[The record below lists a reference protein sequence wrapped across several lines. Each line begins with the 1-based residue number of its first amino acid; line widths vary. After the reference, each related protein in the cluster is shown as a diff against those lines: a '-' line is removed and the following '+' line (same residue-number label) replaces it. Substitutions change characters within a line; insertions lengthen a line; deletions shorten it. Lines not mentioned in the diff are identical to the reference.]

1 MLLVMTG
8 KKIIFYILAA
18 FIAGNLLLI
27 YIQYNS
33 AKNINTLIKGNEKLL
48 EEFRVSSELKELEK
62 DVLSVESKIRGTV
75 STKDSSYIEGLD
87 IKISEVEGDLSQLQK
102 ISDDDSS
109 VKYIDKLDFL
119 VHEQLFFS
127 RQILDSFHVGG
138 KNAAEILI
146 ATQHGK
152 KLTDSIIF
160 VIHIIDS
167 TRQKLLATVTSSI
180 DESGKKAQQFG
191 TILIVLVLISG
202 AILFWYIINIIRNQ
216 TQLIQQLNISER
228 KVREAAQVK
237 ENFMANMSHEIR
249 TPMNAILGFTN
260 LLQRK
265 NLDTESKEYIK
276 TIQKSGEN
284 LLTIINDIL
293 DLSKIEAGM
302 MRIES
307 VPFSIRGL
315 THSIETMFKS
325 KAAEKN
331 LQLSTTVDES
341 LPGTLEGDATRLT
354 QILVNLIGNALK
366 FTGKGNI
373 SVKITNEGV
382 TDNTIKAGI
391 TVCDTGIG
399 IEKEKL
405 ETIFERFQ
413 QAEDSITRKYGGTGL
428 GLSIVNDLVLLQ
440 NGSIAVESEPGMGTT
455 FRLIIPYKISAKQF
469 SVVSQSESSVLTDS
483 YFKNTLILVVEDNEI
498 NQSLIKHL
506 FNNWQLEFDLA
517 NNGKEA
523 IAKLRRKK
531 YDLIL
536 MDIQMPEMDG
546 YTATQE
552 IRNELKLN
560 TPIIAMTA
568 HALAGERE
576 KCLSYG
582 MDEYIS
588 KPIRNE
594 QLHKLIA
601 RFTQKPELIS
611 LQKALLHKSENGQF
625 KFINLQ
631 YMKEVSGGNIEYEKT
646 VTEQFIEAI
655 PGDLQLIEKAWQD
668 NHISDLRQLAH
679 NMKTTVSVMGLNEV
693 LQTHLD
699 TLEYEI
705 LNEEAFRDK
714 FLSVKSICEA
724 SVEEAKYF
732 YTTL

>member
-1 MLLVMTG
+1 MTG

-48 EEFRVSSELKELEK
+48 EEFRVSSELQELEK
-62 DVLSVESKIRGTV
+62 DILSVEGKIRGTV
-75 STKDSSYIEGLD
+75 STKDSYYIEGLD
-87 IKISEVEGDLSQLQK
+87 LKISEVESDLGQLQK

-109 VKYIDKLDFL
+109 VKYIDQLDYL
-119 VHEQLFFS
+119 VHKKLLFS
-127 RQILDSFHVGG
+127 REILDSFHAGDKTV
-138 KNAAEILI
+138 AENLI
-146 ATQHGK
+146 AAQEGR
-152 KLTDSIIF
+152 KLTDSIIL
-160 VIHIIDS
+160 VIQVIDS

-180 DESGKKAQQFG
+180 DESGKKAQKFG

-202 AILFWYIINIIRNQ
+202 ALLFWYIINTIRKQ

-228 KVREAAQVK
+228 KVRESARVK

-265 NLDTESKEYIK
+265 NLDTESKEYVQ

-307 VPFSIRGL
+307 APFSIRGL
-315 THSIETMFKS
+315 THSIQTMFKS

-331 LQLSTTVDES
+331 LQLSASVDES
-341 LPGTLEGDATRLT
+341 VPDTLEGDATRLT

-366 FTGKGNI
+366 FTGTGAI

-382 TDNTIKAGI
+382 NDNVVMAGV
-391 TVCDTGIG
+391 TVTDTGIG

-405 ETIFERFQ
+405 GPIFERFQ

-440 NGSIAVESEPGMGTT
+440 NGSISIESEPGIGTA
-455 FRLIIPYKISAKQF
+455 FRLVIPYKISAEQF
-469 SVVSQSESSVLTDS
+469 NAASPVKNQIISKEQFE
-483 YFKNTLILVVEDNEI
+483 NTLILVVEDNEI

-506 FNNWQLEFDLA
+506 FTDWQLEFNLA

-523 IAKLRRKK
+523 LAKLRQKK

-546 YTATQE
+546 YTAAQE
-552 IRNELKLN
+552 IRNKLKLD

-568 HALAGERE
+568 HALSGERE

-582 MDEYIS
+582 MDDYIS
-588 KPIRNE
+588 KPIEYE
-594 QLHKLIA
+594 QLYKLIGQ
-601 RFTQKPELIS
+601 FIQKNKLVS
-611 LQKALLHKSENGQF
+611 LQKKASNKTSNGPY
-625 KFINLQ
+625 KYLNLQ
-631 YMKEVSGGNIEYEKT
+631 YMKEVSMGNAEYEKT
-646 VTEQFIEAI
+646 VTEQFIESI
-655 PGDLQLIEKAWQD
+655 PGDLHSIEKAWQEND
-668 NHISDLRQLAH
+668 IPYLRQVAH
-679 NMKTTVSVMGLNEV
+679 NLRTTVSVMGLNEM
-693 LQTHLD
+693 LQPYLD
-699 TLEYEI
+699 ALEYEN
-705 LNEEAFRDK
+705 LAEEIFRQNYR
-714 FLSVKSICEA
+714 SVKSICQA
-724 SVEEAKYF
+724 SVQEAKEF
-732 YTTL
+732 YATF